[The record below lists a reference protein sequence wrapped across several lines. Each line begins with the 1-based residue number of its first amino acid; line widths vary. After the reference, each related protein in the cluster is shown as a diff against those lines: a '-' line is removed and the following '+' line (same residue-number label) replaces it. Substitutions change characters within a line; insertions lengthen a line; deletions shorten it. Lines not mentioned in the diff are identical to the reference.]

1 MRIIYCHHAM
11 RDFGDPPGPN
21 DDITLLGEK
30 DAVLTGQIL
39 VAKKNQIKAI
49 YTSPYLRC
57 RKTAE
62 LVNQSINVPIIED
75 ARLNEYTMWI
85 EGVKQEGWVD
95 LQKRMR
101 ASLKDIV
108 EKYGDSKDNAVVVV
122 TSGVNVV
129 AFINAI
135 YRLEP
140 SEKAP
145 FIWIPSCSPMVFDLD
160 KSHFETT
167 NE

>member
-1 MRIIYCHHAM
+1 MRVIYCHHAM
-11 RDFGDPPGPN
+11 REFGNPPGPS
-21 DDITLLGEK
+21 DDITQLGEQ
-30 DAVLTGQIL
+30 DANLTGQIL
-39 VAKKNQIKAI
+39 MAKKNQIKAI
-49 YTSPYLRC
+49 YTSPYFRC

-62 LVNQSINVPIIED
+62 LINNHIGVEILED

-85 EGVKQEGWVD
+85 EGVEQEKWTD
-95 LQKRMR
+95 LQIRMR
-101 ASLKDIV
+101 EALKDIV
-108 EKYGDSKDNAVVVV
+108 DKYGDNKENAVVVV

-135 YRLEP
+135 YKLEP

-160 KSHFETT
+160 KTNFE
-167 NE
+167 